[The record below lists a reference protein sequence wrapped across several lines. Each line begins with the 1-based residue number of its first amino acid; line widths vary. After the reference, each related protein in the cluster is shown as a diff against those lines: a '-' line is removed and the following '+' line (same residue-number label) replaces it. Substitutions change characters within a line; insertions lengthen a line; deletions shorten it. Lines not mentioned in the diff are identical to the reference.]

1 MTKEH
6 RLYAPTLFLLFA
18 SLLVIVMRAGGQLLI
33 PFVWAFLFTYVMM
46 PLCALLER
54 KFSRSVSALIAT
66 LLFVIVS
73 GLVLFFLIFEAVRI
87 MRNEPVLFEKIR
99 LAVDHIQAKV
109 EELTGAKIID
119 TGNANNTA
127 GLRGVI
133 SWFAQQIVGI
143 GENVVTLTLIPMYL
157 FFILNYRGL
166 LVSFAER
173 RYLGDRKKDMDL
185 FFSRAEFSIQN
196 YLLGTLILTGVSTVM
211 SFLILFSFGVNYAF
225 FFAVFIAILNLIPYI
240 GNLTAFIVV
249 LMFVW
254 ITKDSGSSVLFVGL
268 SLWLSNVVQEN
279 FLRPKLIGDKMEMNA
294 MMVFTAVVV
303 GGMIWGFSG
312 MVLFI
317 PLLGILQALLNS
329 NPEWRPYAV
338 FFEAGGKNKIE
349 EVVLPPVIDEKIDP
363 DESSRK

>member
-6 RLYAPTLFLLFA
+6 PLFGPTLFFLF
-18 SLLVIVMRAGGQLLI
+18 STLLVMIMRAGGQLLI
-33 PFVWAFLFTYVMM
+33 PFVWAFLFSYVMM
-46 PLCALLER
+46 PLCSRLER
-54 KFSRSVSALIAT
+54 KLSRSVSAIIAT
-66 LLFVIVS
+66 LVFVIVS
-73 GLVLFFLIFEAVRI
+73 GLILFFLIFEAIRI
-87 MRNEPVLFEKIR
+87 LKNEPVLFEKIMQ
-99 LAVDHIQAKV
+99 AVEHAQLRI
-109 EELTGAKIID
+109 EEMTGEKIID
-119 TGNANNTA
+119 TANVNNTE
-127 GLRGVI
+127 GLRGI
-133 SWFAQQIVGI
+133 ITWFAKQIAGI

-173 RYLGDRKKDMDL
+173 RYTGDNKKDMEL
-185 FFSRAEFSIQN
+185 FFTSAEFSIQN

-211 SFLILFSFGVNYAF
+211 SFVILLAFGVNYAF
-225 FFAVFIAILNLIPYI
+225 FFAVFVAVLNLIPYV
-240 GNLTAFIVV
+240 GNLAAFVVV

-254 ITKDSGSSVLFVGL
+254 ITKDSGVIVFFVAL
-268 SLWLSNVVQEN
+268 ALWLSNIVQEN

-329 NPEWRPYAV
+329 NPEWKPYAV
-338 FFEAGGKNKIE
+338 FFEAGDKKVSGTD
-349 EVVLPPVIDEKIDP
+349 LPPKSAE
-363 DESSRK
+363 

>member
-6 RLYAPTLFLLFA
+6 RLFGPTLFLLFA
-18 SLLVIVMRAGGQLLI
+18 TLLVIAMQAGGQLLI
-33 PFVWAFLFTYVMM
+33 PFVWAFLFSYVMM
-46 PLCALLER
+46 PFCRLLER
-54 KFSRSVSALIAT
+54 KLSRPVSAIIAT
-66 LLFVIVS
+66 LVFVIIS
-73 GLVLFFLIFEAVRI
+73 GLILFFLIFEAIRI
-87 MRNEPVLFEKIR
+87 MKNEPVLFQKIMQ
-99 LAVDHIQAKV
+99 AVEHLQLKIEAA
-109 EELTGAKIID
+109 TGTKIID
-119 TGNANNTA
+119 TANANNTE
-127 GLRGVI
+127 GLRGI
-133 SWFAQQIVGI
+133 ITWFAKQIAGI

-166 LVSFAER
+166 LVNFAER
-173 RYLGDRKKDMDL
+173 RYTGEEKKDMET
-185 FFSRAEFSIQN
+185 FFKRAEFSIQN

-211 SFLILFSFGVNYAF
+211 SFLILLAFGVNYAF

-254 ITKDSGSSVLFVGL
+254 ITKDSGTVVFFVAL
-268 SLWLSNVVQEN
+268 SLWLSNMTQEN

-329 NPEWRPYAV
+329 NPDWKPYAV
-338 FFEAGGKNKIE
+338 FFEAGGKKDKI
-349 EVVLPPVIDEKIDP
+349 P
-363 DESSRK
+363 